1 MSERQN
7 FVLQDKAILYPT
19 VKKLLIYV
27 LVFTLLLT
35 SFVFAEKRGTPKA
48 GGLDVPPSVENDN
61 NGKGKPEKMQTT
73 QPDIRR
79 DMTKEEKKLAVEEI
93 RNKVLEKK
101 QMLELRLQ
109 NISNRDKQK
118 IFRNQNRVR
127 EAVMTLLALRNVTN
141 MTGIGKNISVIAR
154 GFNNSVS
161 KTIKAEEAIQNRGG
175 ITRFLFGGDEKAA
188 ATIQAELN
196 NNRVMLKKLEKLK
209 MMYDPEFQ
217 SLIDEKIGL
226 IKLEQNRVMQLVEK
240 EKGGLIPV
248 YMLFSQYFYR
258 G

>member
-1 MSERQN
+1 M
-7 FVLQDKAILYPT
+7 
-19 VKKLLIYV
+19 KKLLIYISI
-27 LVFTLLLT
+27 FTLLLA
-35 SFVFAEKRGTPKA
+35 SFVFAEKGGKPES
-48 GGLDVPPSVENDN
+48 GLDAPSSVENDN
-61 NGKGKPEKMQTT
+61 NGKGKPEKT
-73 QPDIRR
+73 QPTQPNIRR

-93 RNKVLEKK
+93 KNRIVEKK

-154 GFNNSVS
+154 SFNNSLS
-161 KTIKAEEAIQNRGG
+161 KTTKAEEAIQNRKG

-188 ATIQAELN
+188 TTIQAELN

-209 MMYDPEFQ
+209 MRYDPEFQ

-226 IKLEQNRVMQLVEK
+226 IKLEQDRLMQLVEK
-240 EKGGLIPV
+240 EKGDKGLLGW
-248 YMLFSQYFYR
+248 LFK
-258 G
+258 